1 MSEIIAASDA
11 TKGIQQVVKGTI
23 KSYFQRLE
31 PASRA
36 HGDLPPYKRIC
47 MDATGRAVEEL
58 VGSDRNLRG
67 SSLTQKSTPNPD
79 ASSTTV
85 PSSPG
90 PRDARVFSE
99 PTELDSDSD
108 LSTPPSS
115 PPACLPSPA
124 RAGHKAAFSL
134 LKRKRSTED
143 AQPELPK
150 EKQPLKDIAHNARK
164 TPRQTRKPPLAQMQ
178 IDLGGNFRKTCIQCG
193 MEYIPSNRED
203 AALHSEFHDMN
214 STGIDVGKVL
224 MKDVATRLIAPGKK
238 RLRED
243 QTILM
248 VDRQSS
254 TVSRNKIKMILEV
267 VNSELSAPH
276 IEDDDLWGGLEPK
289 IRIIPTRRRNSEVV
303 DSRGVRFKAFVYL
316 VGDRCIGCCL
326 MEKISSGYPVVKQLF
341 DQREKEDVTFDARSS
356 SISVSDRP
364 DSVLLGVSRIWTSRS
379 FRRQGIA
386 ETLLDCGR
394 RHFFYGM
401 EVTKDLVAFSQPTES
416 GAQLAKRWYGA
427 ETGWHVFKSEN

>member
-1 MSEIIAASDA
+1 
-11 TKGIQQVVKGTI
+11 
-23 KSYFQRLE
+23 
-31 PASRA
+31 
-36 HGDLPPYKRIC
+36 

-58 VGSDRNLRG
+58 VGSDRNLQT
-67 SSLTQKSTPNPD
+67 SSLPQNTTTRDPD

-90 PRDARVFSE
+90 PRDARVFSD
-99 PTELDSDSD
+99 PAHLDSDSD

-115 PPACLPSPA
+115 PPACLPLPA
-124 RAGHKAAFSL
+124 RAGHKAAFSI
-134 LKRKRSTED
+134 LKRKRSNEN
-143 AQPELPK
+143 AQPELPM
-150 EKQPLKDIAHNARK
+150 EKQPLGDIAHNARK
-164 TPRQTRKPPLAQMQ
+164 KPRQVKKPPLAQMQ
-178 IDLGGNFRKTCIQCG
+178 IDLGGDFRKACIQCG

-203 AALHSEFHDMN
+203 AALHRGFHDMN

-238 RLRED
+238 PPRED
-243 QTILM
+243 DAVLM

-254 TVSRNKIKMILEV
+254 TVSRNKIRKVLEV
-267 VNSELSAPH
+267 INSELSAPH

-289 IRIIPTRRRNSEVV
+289 VRVIPTRRRNSEVV
-303 DSRGVRFKAFVYL
+303 DSRGARFKAFVYL

-326 MEKISSGYPVVKQLF
+326 MEKINSGYPVVKKLV
-341 DQREKEDVTFDARSS
+341 DQREKEETTFDAPSS
-356 SISVSDRP
+356 SISISDRP
-364 DSVLLGVSRIWTSRS
+364 ESVLLGVTRIWTSRS

-427 ETGWHVFKSEN
+427 ETGWHIFKSEH

>member
-1 MSEIIAASDA
+1 
-11 TKGIQQVVKGTI
+11 
-23 KSYFQRLE
+23 
-31 PASRA
+31 
-36 HGDLPPYKRIC
+36 

-58 VGSDRNLRG
+58 VGCDRNRQA
-67 SSLTQKSTPNPD
+67 SSIQNFTPDPD
-79 ASSTTV
+79 NSSTTV

-90 PRDARVFSE
+90 PRDARVFSD
-99 PTELDSDSD
+99 PTHLDSDSD

-124 RAGHKAAFSL
+124 RVGHKTAFSL

-143 AQPELPK
+143 TQPELPK
-150 EKQPLKDIAHNARK
+150 EKQPLRDITHNARK
-164 TPRQTRKPPLAQMQ
+164 VPRQVKKPPLAQMQ
-178 IDLGGNFRKTCIQCG
+178 IDLGGSSRKACIQCG
-193 MEYIPSNRED
+193 MEYVPSNRED
-203 AALHSEFHDMN
+203 AALHRDFHGMN
-214 STGIDVGKVL
+214 SNGIDVGKVL
-224 MKDVATRLIAPGKK
+224 MRDVATRLIAPEKK
-238 RLRED
+238 PLRENEA
-243 QTILM
+243 ILM

-254 TVSRNKIKMILEV
+254 TISRNKIRKILEV
-267 VNSELSAPH
+267 INSELSAPH

-289 IRIIPTRRRNSEVV
+289 IQIRTTRRRNSEAV
-303 DSRGVRFKAFVYL
+303 DSRGGRFKAFVYL
-316 VGDRCIGCCL
+316 AGDSCIGCCL
-326 MEKISSGYPVVKQLF
+326 MEKISSGYPVVKQSVN
-341 DQREKEDVTFDARSS
+341 QIKKEDITFEARSS

-364 DSVLLGVSRIWTSRS
+364 ESVLLGVTRIWTSRS

-427 ETGWHVFKSEN
+427 ETGWHIFKGEH

>member
-1 MSEIIAASDA
+1 
-11 TKGIQQVVKGTI
+11 
-23 KSYFQRLE
+23 
-31 PASRA
+31 
-36 HGDLPPYKRIC
+36 

-58 VGSDRNLRG
+58 VGSDRNPQA
-67 SSLTQKSTPNPD
+67 SSSAQNSTPDPD

-90 PRDARVFSE
+90 PRDARVFSD
-99 PTELDSDSD
+99 PTNLDSDLD

-124 RAGHKAAFSL
+124 RTGHKAAFSL

-150 EKQPLKDIAHNARK
+150 EKQPLRDIGHNARK
-164 TPRQTRKPPLAQMQ
+164 APRQVKKPPLAQMQ

-203 AALHSEFHDMN
+203 AALHRDFHDMN
-214 STGIDVGKVL
+214 STGIDVGKNL
-224 MKDVATRLIAPGKK
+224 MKDAATRLIAPEEKP
-238 RLRED
+238 LRED
-243 QTILM
+243 EAILM

-254 TVSRNKIKMILEV
+254 TFSRNKIRKILEV
-267 VNSELSAPH
+267 INSELSAPH
-276 IEDDDLWGGLEPK
+276 IDDDDLWGGLEPN
-289 IRIIPTRRRNSEVV
+289 IRIRATRRRNSEAV
-303 DSRGVRFKAFVYL
+303 DSRAPRFKAFVYL
-316 VGDRCIGCCL
+316 AGDSCIGCCL
-326 MEKISSGYPVVKQLF
+326 MEKISSGYPVVNQSVN
-341 DQREKEDVTFDARSS
+341 QMEKEDTTFDARSS

-364 DSVLLGVSRIWTSRS
+364 ESVLLGVTRIWTSRS

-386 ETLLDCGR
+386 ETLLNCGR
-394 RHFFYGM
+394 KHFFYGM

-427 ETGWHVFKSEN
+427 ETGWHIFKSKH

>member
-1 MSEIIAASDA
+1 
-11 TKGIQQVVKGTI
+11 
-23 KSYFQRLE
+23 
-31 PASRA
+31 
-36 HGDLPPYKRIC
+36 

-58 VGSDRNLRG
+58 VGSNRNPKA
-67 SSLTQKSTPNPD
+67 SSLIQNSTPDPD

-90 PRDARVFSE
+90 PRDARVFSD
-99 PTELDSDSD
+99 PASLDSDSD

-134 LKRKRSTED
+134 LKRKRSSKD
-143 AQPELPK
+143 AEPEMPM

-164 TPRQTRKPPLAQMQ
+164 KPRKVKKPPLTQMQ
-178 IDLGGNFRKTCIQCG
+178 IDLGGDFRKACIECG

-203 AALHSEFHDMN
+203 AALHRDFHDMN
-214 STGIDVGKVL
+214 STGLDVGKVL
-224 MKDVATRLIAPGKK
+224 MKDVATRLIAPEKK
-238 RLRED
+238 PVRED
-243 QTILM
+243 EAILM

-254 TVSRNKIKMILEV
+254 TISRNKIRKILEV
-267 VNSELSAPH
+267 INSELSAPH
-276 IEDDDLWGGLEPK
+276 IEDDDLWGGLEPSVR
-289 IRIIPTRRRNSEVV
+289 IRATRKRNSEAV
-303 DSRGVRFKAFVYL
+303 DSRGARFKAFVYL
-316 VGDRCIGCCL
+316 VGDNCIGCCL
-326 MEKISSGYPVVKQLF
+326 MEKISSGYPVVKQSVN
-341 DQREKEDVTFDARSS
+341 QIEEDVTFDARSS
-356 SISVSDRP
+356 SISVSDRQE
-364 DSVLLGVSRIWTSRS
+364 SVLLGVTRIWTSRS

-394 RHFFYGM
+394 KHFFYGM

-427 ETGWHVFKSEN
+427 ETGWHIFKSEH

>member
-1 MSEIIAASDA
+1 
-11 TKGIQQVVKGTI
+11 
-23 KSYFQRLE
+23 
-31 PASRA
+31 
-36 HGDLPPYKRIC
+36 
-47 MDATGRAVEEL
+47 MDATGRAIEEL
-58 VGSDRNLRG
+58 IGSDRIPQA
-67 SSLTQKSTPNPD
+67 SSSTQLSTPDPD

-90 PRDARVFSE
+90 PRDARVFSD
-99 PTELDSDSD
+99 PTHLDSDSD
-108 LSTPPSS
+108 LSSPPSS

-124 RAGHKAAFSL
+124 RAGQKAAFSL
-134 LKRKRSTED
+134 LKRKRSTKD
-143 AQPELPK
+143 AQPELSK
-150 EKQPLKDIAHNARK
+150 EKEPLRDIAHNARK
-164 TPRQTRKPPLAQMQ
+164 TRRQVKKPPLAQMQ
-178 IDLGGNFRKTCIQCG
+178 IDLGGDFRKACIQCG

-203 AALHSEFHDMN
+203 ASLHRNFHDMN

-238 RLRED
+238 PLRED
-243 QTILM
+243 EAILM

-254 TVSRNKIKMILEV
+254 TVSRNKIGKILEV
-267 VNSELSAPH
+267 INSELSAPH

-289 IRIIPTRRRNSEVV
+289 VRMVPTRRKNSEVV
-303 DSRGVRFKAFVYL
+303 DSRGVRFKAFIYL
-316 VGDRCIGCCL
+316 VGDRCVGCCL
-326 MEKISSGYPVVKQLF
+326 MEKISSGYPVVKQPVN
-341 DQREKEDVTFDARSS
+341 QREKEDITFDARSS

-364 DSVLLGVSRIWTSRS
+364 ESVLLGVTRIWTSRS

-401 EVTKDLVAFSQPTES
+401 DVTKDLVAFSQPTES

-427 ETGWHVFKSEN
+427 ETGWHIFKTEH